1 MKNLSEKPLL
11 RFRPSREGRRR
22 ADGHVCEGV
31 PTAGGCYEFVVIRFG
46 LLPKRKASDWAFSA
60 FLRTNCR
67 ILLHQPIYTPTRN
80 MSIEPPKIFSASADD
95 GPPRKLAVLTS
106 GGDSAGAS
114 LCSPA
119 LPSAPARAG
128 TLSVCSFSFAD
139 NLLDCLDGWDR
150 YERCRPIGRPNGS
163 R

>member
-1 MKNLSEKPLL
+1 MKNLSKEPLL
-11 RFRPSREGRRR
+11 RFRLSREGRRS

-31 PTAGGCYEFVVIRFG
+31 PTAGGCQGFVVIRFR

-60 FLRTNCR
+60 LLRTNCR
-67 ILLHQPIYTPTRN
+67 ILLPSPHPRN

-114 LCSPA
+114 HCSLA
-119 LPSAPARAG
+119 LTFSPSQ
-128 TLSVCSFSFAD
+128 
-139 NLLDCLDGWDR
+139 GWDLVR
-150 YERCRPIGRPNGS
+150 AFVPVR
-163 R
+163 